1 MITGFEEQ
9 TKPLTDQEREVFL
22 LPIINGLRVKVGK
35 EKAVTNKDI
44 VRGLKA
50 NCDIKIGEARVRKM
64 INYIRNN
71 DIIPCLIATSKG
83 YYIAETKDEMLDYIV
98 RLCEATRRDSRII
111 QGASPRASL
120 ALTSLSKAS
129 AFLQGRDY
137 VLPKDVRFI
146 FRDCIAHRL
155 LWSPDLPDLYS
166 RQAALQEIFSGV
178 KAPSIR

>member
-9 TKPLTDQEREVFL
+9 TEPLTDQEREVFL
-22 LPIINGLRVKVGK
+22 PPIIKGLRVKVGK

-83 YYIAETKDEMLDYIV
+83 YYIAETKNEILDYIDSLYGRV
-98 RLCEATRRDSRII
+98 EAIEADALSMKR
-111 QGASPRASL
+111 QML
-120 ALTSLSKAS
+120 A
-129 AFLQGRDY
+129 R
-137 VLPKDVRFI
+137 
-146 FRDCIAHRL
+146 
-155 LWSPDLPDLYS
+155 WPDDP
-166 RQAALQEIFSGV
+166 
-178 KAPSIR
+178 PT

>member
-83 YYIAETKDEMLDYIV
+83 YYIAETKDEMLDYIDSLYGRV
-98 RLCEATRRDSRII
+98 EAIEADALSMKR
-111 QGASPRASL
+111 QML
-120 ALTSLSKAS
+120 A
-129 AFLQGRDY
+129 R
-137 VLPKDVRFI
+137 
-146 FRDCIAHRL
+146 
-155 LWSPDLPDLYS
+155 WPDDP
-166 RQAALQEIFSGV
+166 
-178 KAPSIR
+178 PT

>member
-83 YYIAETKDEMLDYIV
+83 YYIAETKDEMLDYIDSLYGRV
-98 RLCEATRRDSRII
+98 EAIEADALSMKRQMLTRWPDD
-111 QGASPRASL
+111 P
-120 ALTSLSKAS
+120 SKT
-129 AFLQGRDY
+129 
-137 VLPKDVRFI
+137 PI
-146 FRDCIAHRL
+146 
-155 LWSPDLPDLYS
+155 
-166 RQAALQEIFSGV
+166 
-178 KAPSIR
+178 

>member
-9 TKPLTDQEREVFL
+9 TEPLTDQEREVFL
-22 LPIINGLRVKVGK
+22 PPIIKGLRVKVGK

-83 YYIAETKDEMLDYIV
+83 YYIAETKDEMLDYIDSLYGRV
-98 RLCEATRRDSRII
+98 EAIEADALSMKR
-111 QGASPRASL
+111 QML
-120 ALTSLSKAS
+120 A
-129 AFLQGRDY
+129 R
-137 VLPKDVRFI
+137 
-146 FRDCIAHRL
+146 
-155 LWSPDLPDLYS
+155 WPDD
-166 RQAALQEIFSGV
+166 
-178 KAPSIR
+178 PST

>member
-9 TKPLTDQEREVFL
+9 TGPLTDQEREVFL
-22 LPIINGLRVKVGK
+22 PPIIKGLRVKVGK

-83 YYIAETKDEMLDYIV
+83 YYIAETKDEMLDYIDSLYGRV
-98 RLCEATRRDSRII
+98 EAIEADALSMKR
-111 QGASPRASL
+111 QML
-120 ALTSLSKAS
+120 A
-129 AFLQGRDY
+129 R
-137 VLPKDVRFI
+137 
-146 FRDCIAHRL
+146 
-155 LWSPDLPDLYS
+155 WPDDP
-166 RQAALQEIFSGV
+166 
-178 KAPSIR
+178 PT

>member
-9 TKPLTDQEREVFL
+9 TEPLTDQEREVFL
-22 LPIINGLRVKVGK
+22 PPIIKGLRVKVGK

-83 YYIAETKDEMLDYIV
+83 YYIAETKDEMLDYIESLYGRV
-98 RLCEATRRDSRII
+98 EAIEADALSIKR
-111 QGASPRASL
+111 QML
-120 ALTSLSKAS
+120 A
-129 AFLQGRDY
+129 R
-137 VLPKDVRFI
+137 
-146 FRDCIAHRL
+146 
-155 LWSPDLPDLYS
+155 WPDDP
-166 RQAALQEIFSGV
+166 
-178 KAPSIR
+178 PT

>member
-9 TKPLTDQEREVFL
+9 TKPITDQEREVFL

-83 YYIAETKDEMLDYIV
+83 YYIAETKDEMLDYIDSLYGRV
-98 RLCEATRRDSRII
+98 EAIEADALSMKR
-111 QGASPRASL
+111 QML
-120 ALTSLSKAS
+120 A
-129 AFLQGRDY
+129 R
-137 VLPKDVRFI
+137 
-146 FRDCIAHRL
+146 
-155 LWSPDLPDLYS
+155 WPDD
-166 RQAALQEIFSGV
+166 
-178 KAPSIR
+178 PST

>member
-44 VRGLKA
+44 VRGLKV

-71 DIIPCLIATSKG
+71 DIIPCLISTSKG
-83 YYIAETKDEMLDYIV
+83 YYIAETKDEMLDYIDSLYGRV
-98 RLCEATRRDSRII
+98 EAIEADALSMKR
-111 QGASPRASL
+111 QML
-120 ALTSLSKAS
+120 A
-129 AFLQGRDY
+129 R
-137 VLPKDVRFI
+137 
-146 FRDCIAHRL
+146 
-155 LWSPDLPDLYS
+155 WPDD
-166 RQAALQEIFSGV
+166 
-178 KAPSIR
+178 PST

>member
-9 TKPLTDQEREVFL
+9 TEPLTDQEREVFL
-22 LPIINGLRVKVGK
+22 PPIIKGLRVKVGK

-83 YYIAETKDEMLDYIV
+83 YYIAETKDEMLDYIDSLYGRV
-98 RLCEATRRDSRII
+98 EAIEADALSMKR
-111 QGASPRASL
+111 QML
-120 ALTSLSKAS
+120 A
-129 AFLQGRDY
+129 R
-137 VLPKDVRFI
+137 
-146 FRDCIAHRL
+146 
-155 LWSPDLPDLYS
+155 WPDNP
-166 RQAALQEIFSGV
+166 
-178 KAPSIR
+178 PT

>member
-22 LPIINGLRVKVGK
+22 LPIINGLRVKAGK

-83 YYIAETKDEMLDYIV
+83 YYIAETKDEMLDYIDSLYGRV
-98 RLCEATRRDSRII
+98 EAIEADALSMKR
-111 QGASPRASL
+111 QML
-120 ALTSLSKAS
+120 A
-129 AFLQGRDY
+129 R
-137 VLPKDVRFI
+137 
-146 FRDCIAHRL
+146 
-155 LWSPDLPDLYS
+155 WPD
-166 RQAALQEIFSGV
+166 
-178 KAPSIR
+178 APPT

>member
-9 TKPLTDQEREVFL
+9 TEPLTDQEREVFL

-83 YYIAETKDEMLDYIV
+83 YYIAETKDEMLDYIDSLYGRV
-98 RLCEATRRDSRII
+98 EAIEADALSMKR
-111 QGASPRASL
+111 QML
-120 ALTSLSKAS
+120 A
-129 AFLQGRDY
+129 R
-137 VLPKDVRFI
+137 
-146 FRDCIAHRL
+146 
-155 LWSPDLPDLYS
+155 WPDDPTT
-166 RQAALQEIFSGV
+166 
-178 KAPSIR
+178 

>member
-9 TKPLTDQEREVFL
+9 TEPLTDQEREVFL
-22 LPIINGLRVKVGK
+22 PPIIKGLRVKVGK

-83 YYIAETKDEMLDYIV
+83 YYIAETKDEMLDYIDSLYGRV
-98 RLCEATRRDSRII
+98 EAIEADALSMKRQMLTRWPDD
-111 QGASPRASL
+111 P
-120 ALTSLSKAS
+120 SKT
-129 AFLQGRDY
+129 
-137 VLPKDVRFI
+137 PI
-146 FRDCIAHRL
+146 
-155 LWSPDLPDLYS
+155 
-166 RQAALQEIFSGV
+166 
-178 KAPSIR
+178 

>member
-9 TKPLTDQEREVFL
+9 TEPLTDQEREVFL
-22 LPIINGLRVKVGK
+22 PPIIKGLRVKAGK

-83 YYIAETKDEMLDYIV
+83 YYIAETKDEMLDYIDSLYGRV
-98 RLCEATRRDSRII
+98 EAIEADALSMKR
-111 QGASPRASL
+111 QML
-120 ALTSLSKAS
+120 A
-129 AFLQGRDY
+129 R
-137 VLPKDVRFI
+137 
-146 FRDCIAHRL
+146 
-155 LWSPDLPDLYS
+155 WPDDPP
-166 RQAALQEIFSGV
+166 I
-178 KAPSIR
+178 

>member
-83 YYIAETKDEMLDYIV
+83 YYIAETKDEMLDYIDSLYGRV
-98 RLCEATRRDSRII
+98 EAIEADALSMKR
-111 QGASPRASL
+111 QML
-120 ALTSLSKAS
+120 A
-129 AFLQGRDY
+129 RW
-137 VLPKDVRFI
+137 P
-146 FRDCIAHRL
+146 
-155 LWSPDLPDLYS
+155 
-166 RQAALQEIFSGV
+166 E
-178 KAPSIR
+178 

>member
-50 NCDIKIGEARVRKM
+50 NCDIKIGEARVRKI

-83 YYIAETKDEMLDYIV
+83 YYIAETKDEMLDYIDSLYGRV
-98 RLCEATRRDSRII
+98 EAIEADALSMKR
-111 QGASPRASL
+111 QML
-120 ALTSLSKAS
+120 A
-129 AFLQGRDY
+129 R
-137 VLPKDVRFI
+137 
-146 FRDCIAHRL
+146 
-155 LWSPDLPDLYS
+155 WPDDP
-166 RQAALQEIFSGV
+166 
-178 KAPSIR
+178 PT

>member
-9 TKPLTDQEREVFL
+9 TEPLTEQEREVFL
-22 LPIINGLRVKVGK
+22 PPIIKGLRVKVGK

-83 YYIAETKDEMLDYIV
+83 YYIAETKGEMLDYIDSLYGRV
-98 RLCEATRRDSRII
+98 EAIEADALSMKRQMLARWPDDS
-111 QGASPRASL
+111 PN
-120 ALTSLSKAS
+120 
-129 AFLQGRDY
+129 Y
-137 VLPKDVRFI
+137 EP
-146 FRDCIAHRL
+146 
-155 LWSPDLPDLYS
+155 
-166 RQAALQEIFSGV
+166 
-178 KAPSIR
+178 PSD